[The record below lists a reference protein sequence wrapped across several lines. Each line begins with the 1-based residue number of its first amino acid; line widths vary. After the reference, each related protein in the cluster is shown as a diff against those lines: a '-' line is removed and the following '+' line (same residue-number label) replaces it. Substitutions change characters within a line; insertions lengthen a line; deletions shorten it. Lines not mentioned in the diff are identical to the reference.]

1 MATTYTW
8 TISALDC
15 AVSEDGLSNVVQTVH
30 WRYAGTDENGTTAE
44 TYSSTGLEAPDSGS
58 FIAYPDLDLATVSGW
73 LESILDVSELQT
85 NVDNQINEINNPV
98 RVTLPLPTGSA
109 E

>member
-30 WRYAGTDENGTTAE
+30 WRYRGTDDAGNTAE
-44 TYSSTGLEAPDSGS
+44 TYSSTPLGAPESGS
-58 FIAYPDLDLATVSGW
+58 FIAYDDLDLATVSGW
-73 LESILDVSELQT
+73 VESIEDVEELKT
-85 NVDNQINEINNPV
+85 RVDNEINAIINPV
-98 RVTLPLPTGSA
+98 TVTLPLPTGSA
-109 E
+109 D